1 MYQGYL
7 IKVNGKIFPNSLLR
21 ASTYTITPEQQTDL
35 DDYTDND
42 GILRRNPLPHTST
55 KIEFNLPTMH
65 EWRMKIVRGLLPFS
79 SPSERNVVDVE
90 YFNPFTAEYQT
101 MTAYIPAIGFSLY
114 LADNT
119 DIMYNE
125 VRIALIEY

>member
-21 ASTYTITPEQQTDL
+21 ASTYTITPDQQTDL

-42 GILRRNPLPHTST
+42 GVFHRNPLPHTST

-65 EWRMKIVRGLLPFS
+65 EWRMEIVRSLLPFS
-79 SPSERNVVDVE
+79 APSEKNVVEVE
-90 YFNPFTAEYQT
+90 YFNPATAGYQT
-101 MTAYIPAIGFSLY
+101 MTAYIPDISYSLY
-114 LADNT
+114 LASGA